1 MFHHDIGC
9 TSRGTLLQ
17 NKFMLDPSQVGVDTQ
32 LGPYHLR
39 QVVGIGGMGTIY
51 EALDT
56 NLNRIVAVKVLKA
69 EIAAH
74 AQFLHDFAREAEI
87 TASINHPNVVQV
99 YHFGSEGE
107 VYYLVMELMPHGS
120 LDDRML
126 KGTVGEI
133 EALDIGIQASRGL
146 QEAHARGLLH
156 RDVKPGNILFTG
168 DGTVKIVDFGLSL
181 PIDEAK
187 ALRGEVWGTPYYV
200 APEKLDQKG
209 EDLRSDIYSLGGT
222 LFHAI
227 AGRPPFEAATASLV
241 AWKHLKSEKVSLKA
255 FAPHVANETAYVINR
270 CLERDPERR
279 YQSYHELVDAL
290 SAARKT
296 AIASPRTRKPEDL
309 DVTGA
314 SKELSWTIWF
324 FVGTIVVLL
333 ILVGLFFLF
342 RFLAASQADP
352 LKGVMSD
359 VPAKVRL
366 VGCDV
371 ERPTRS

>member
-1 MFHHDIGC
+1 
-9 TSRGTLLQ
+9 
-17 NKFMLDPSQVGVDTQ
+17 MLDPSQVGVDTQ

-69 EIAAH
+69 EIAANEE
-74 AQFLHDFAREAEI
+74 FLRDFAREAEI

-107 VYYLVMELMPHGS
+107 VYYLVMELMPYGS
-120 LDDRML
+120 LDDRMM
-126 KGTVGEI
+126 KGTIGEI

-156 RDVKPGNILFTG
+156 RDVKPGNILFTS

-187 ALRGEVWGTPYYV
+187 ALRGEIWGTPYYV

-255 FAPHVANETAYVINR
+255 FAPFVTNETAYVINR
-270 CLERDPERR
+270 CLERDPDRR
-279 YQSYHELVDAL
+279 YQSYQELLDAL
-290 SAARKT
+290 AAARKT
-296 AIASPRTRKPEDL
+296 AIAAPRVRKPEDL

-314 SKELSWTIWF
+314 TKELSWTLWF
-324 FVGTIVVLL
+324 FVGVIVVLV

-342 RFLAASQADP
+342 RHLAASQADP
-352 LKGVMSD
+352 LKGVMRD
-359 VPAKVRL
+359 IPVKVQVVDRAVGRPAR
-366 VGCDV
+366 
-371 ERPTRS
+371 T

>member
-1 MFHHDIGC
+1 
-9 TSRGTLLQ
+9 
-17 NKFMLDPSQVGVDTQ
+17 MLDPSQVGVDTQ

-39 QVVGIGGMGTIY
+39 RVVGIGGMGTIY

-69 EIAAH
+69 EIAANED
-74 AQFLHDFAREAEI
+74 FLRDFAREAEI

-99 YHFGSEGE
+99 YHFGSEGD
-107 VYYLVMELMPHGS
+107 VYYLVMELMPFGS
-120 LDDRML
+120 LDDRMMQ
-126 KGTVGEI
+126 GPVGEI
-133 EALDIGIQASRGL
+133 DALDIGIQASRGL

-255 FAPHVANETAYVINR
+255 FAPFVANETAFVINR

-279 YQSYHELVDAL
+279 YQSYHELLDGLA
-290 SAARKT
+290 AARKT
-296 AIASPRTRKPEDL
+296 AIASPRVRKPEEL

-314 SKELSWTIWF
+314 TKELSTTIWF
-324 FVGTIVVLL
+324 FVGTLVVLL
-333 ILVGLFFLF
+333 VLVALFFVF
-342 RFLAASQADP
+342 RHLAASREDP
-352 LKGVMSD
+352 LKGVMRD
-359 VPAKVRL
+359 APAAIQMTGVSTPPPA
-366 VGCDV
+366 GA
-371 ERPTRS
+371 

>member
-1 MFHHDIGC
+1 MTI
-9 TSRGTLLQ
+9 
-17 NKFMLDPSQVGVDTQ
+17 MLDPSQVGVDTQ
-32 LGPYHLR
+32 LGPYLLR
-39 QVVGIGGMGTIY
+39 QVVGIGGLGTIY

-69 EIAAH
+69 EIAANE
-74 AQFLHDFAREAEI
+74 QFLQDFAREAEI

-99 YHFGSEGE
+99 YHFGSEGD

-126 KGTVGEI
+126 QGPIGEVD
-133 EALDIGIQASRGL
+133 ALDVGIQASRGL

-156 RDVKPGNILFTG
+156 RDVKPGNILFTD
-168 DGTVKIVDFGLSL
+168 DGAVKIVDFGLSL
-181 PIDEAK
+181 PVDEAK

-209 EDLRSDIYSLGGT
+209 EDVRSDIYSLGGT

-255 FAPHVANETAYVINR
+255 FAPYVTNETAFVINR
-270 CLERDPERR
+270 CLERDPDRR
-279 YQSYHELVDAL
+279 YQSYPELIDGLA
-290 SAARKT
+290 AARKT
-296 AIASPRTRKPEDL
+296 AIAAPRVTKPEDL

-314 SKELSWTIWF
+314 TKELSSTLWF
-324 FVGTIVVLL
+324 FVGAIVVLL
-333 ILVGLFFLF
+333 ILVALFFVF
-342 RFLAASQADP
+342 RYASVNREDP
-352 LKGVMSD
+352 LKGVMRD
-359 VPAKVRL
+359 QPAAMRVADAM
-366 VGCDV
+366 VSGSPD
-371 ERPTRS
+371 S

>member
-1 MFHHDIGC
+1 
-9 TSRGTLLQ
+9 
-17 NKFMLDPSQVGVDTQ
+17 MLDPSQVGVDTQ

-69 EIAAH
+69 EIAANEG
-74 AQFLHDFAREAEI
+74 FLRDFAREAEI

-99 YHFGSEGE
+99 YHFGSEGD
-107 VYYLVMELMPHGS
+107 VYYLVMELMPYGS
-120 LDDRML
+120 LDDRMMQGPL
-126 KGTVGEI
+126 GEI
-133 EALDIGIQASRGL
+133 EALDVGIQASRGL
-146 QEAHARGLLH
+146 QEAQARGLLH

-168 DGTVKIVDFGLSL
+168 DGTVKIVDFGLAL
-181 PIDEAK
+181 PVDEAK

-255 FAPHVANETAYVINR
+255 FAPFVANETAFVINR
-270 CLERDPERR
+270 CLERDPDRR
-279 YQSYHELVDAL
+279 YQSYHELIDGLA
-290 SAARKT
+290 AARKT
-296 AIASPRTRKPEDL
+296 AIAAPRVRKPEDL

-314 SKELSWTIWF
+314 SKELSTTIWF
-324 FVGTIVVLL
+324 FVGTLVVLL
-333 ILVGLFFLF
+333 ILVALFFLF
-342 RFLAASQADP
+342 RFLAASRGDP
-352 LKGVMSD
+352 LKGVMLD
-359 VPAKVRL
+359 APAKVQM
-366 VGCDV
+366 VGV
-371 ERPTRS
+371 NTPRSTGA

>member
-1 MFHHDIGC
+1 
-9 TSRGTLLQ
+9 
-17 NKFMLDPSQVGVDTQ
+17 MLDPSQVGVDTQ

-39 QVVGIGGMGTIY
+39 RVVGIGGMGTIY

-69 EIAAH
+69 EIAANED
-74 AQFLHDFAREAEI
+74 FLRDFAREAEI

-99 YHFGSEGE
+99 YHFGSEGD
-107 VYYLVMELMPHGS
+107 VYYLVMELMPFGS
-120 LDDRML
+120 LDDRMMQ
-126 KGTVGEI
+126 GPVGEI
-133 EALDIGIQASRGL
+133 DALDIGIQASRGL

-181 PIDEAK
+181 PVDEAK

-255 FAPHVANETAYVINR
+255 FAPFVANETAFVINR

-279 YQSYHELVDAL
+279 YQSYHELLDGLA
-290 SAARKT
+290 AARKT
-296 AIASPRTRKPEDL
+296 AIASPRVRKPEEL

-314 SKELSWTIWF
+314 TKELSTTIWF
-324 FVGTIVVLL
+324 FVGTLVVLL
-333 ILVGLFFLF
+333 VLVALFFVF
-342 RFLAASQADP
+342 RHLAASREDP
-352 LKGVMSD
+352 LKGVMRD
-359 VPAKVRL
+359 APAAIQMTGVSTPPPA
-366 VGCDV
+366 GA
-371 ERPTRS
+371 